1 MGAVNPTLKQLI
13 QIILDNPGKY
23 TYSELSVLSGLSYDQ
38 VTSAVRRSKDRYI
51 ITGYCECMEIEELK
65 RRHHQYIQLM
75 RSKIVEVA
83 NDRDLYKDKYTA
95 LKKAA
100 MAIGVEAAVINELT
114 QHILLLE
121 GLLERYQRHYKKNT
135 RTRSGEVLAEDT
147 DKALHYVQL

>member
-83 NDRDLYKDKYTA
+83 NDR
-95 LKKAA
+95 
-100 MAIGVEAAVINELT
+100 EL
-114 QHILLLE
+114 
-121 GLLERYQRHYKKNT
+121 
-135 RTRSGEVLAEDT
+135 
-147 DKALHYVQL
+147 